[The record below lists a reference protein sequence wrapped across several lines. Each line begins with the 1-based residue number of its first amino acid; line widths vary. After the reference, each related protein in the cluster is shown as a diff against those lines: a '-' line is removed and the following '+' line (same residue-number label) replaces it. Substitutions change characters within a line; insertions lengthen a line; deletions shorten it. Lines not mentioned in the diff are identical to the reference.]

1 MTVKALI
8 EKNHDYI
15 IAMRREFH
23 RHPELSCQEERTS
36 RRICEELEHMGI
48 FYTVVGNRNVVG
60 IINPGVS
67 GKRIAIRSDIDAL
80 PITEETGLPFA
91 SENPGVMHACGHDG
105 HAAIL
110 LGIAKSLQE
119 IADTLPG
126 SVFLCF
132 QIAEEIGKGAGE
144 IVEYLKANGGVDEV
158 ISTHLMSWLPLGSVT
173 IPDGPVASGF
183 CLFDILVKGTGGHG
197 SRPHMAV
204 NPLMPA
210 AEILLK
216 ISAIPANRHNPF
228 DTCVVSPCAL
238 NGGNKSNII
247 PETATIIGSIRS
259 FQYGDAEKIMEVM
272 KVIAEHTAKSY
283 GAEAVVT
290 APKGFAAPAINHN
303 EVAAKGRALAGEL
316 GLTVV
321 TPEYPNIG
329 SDNYADF
336 LEAFPGI
343 YCFVGS
349 RREDGDF
356 NENHHHP
363 KFDIDERSLDI
374 SAELMAEYAVRF
386 LEEEAES

>member
-1 MTVKALI
+1 MTVKQLI

-15 IAMRREFH
+15 LEMRREFH

-36 RRICEELEHMGI
+36 RRICEELEKIGI
-48 FYTVVGNRNVVG
+48 FHTVVGNRNVVG
-60 IINPGVS
+60 IINPGAP
-67 GKRIAIRSDIDAL
+67 GKRIAIRGDIDAL

-110 LGIAKSLQE
+110 LGIGKSLQE
-119 IADTLPG
+119 IAGQLNG

-132 QIAEEIGKGAGE
+132 QIAEEIGKGADE

-183 CLFDILVKGTGGHG
+183 CLFNIKVQGVGGHG
-197 SRPHMAV
+197 SRPHLAV

-216 ISAIPANRHNPF
+216 IAAIPANRHNTF
-228 DTCVVSPCAL
+228 DTCVVSPCAI

-259 FQYGDAEKIMEVM
+259 FKYGDAQKIMGVM
-272 KVIAEHTAKSY
+272 KEIAEHTARSY
-283 GAEAVVT
+283 GATAEVT
-290 APKGFAAPAINHN
+290 APKGFAAPAINN
-303 EVAAKGRALAGEL
+303 DEVAARGRALAREM
-316 GLTVV
+316 GLEVI

-336 LEAFPGI
+336 LEAFPGF
-343 YCFVGS
+343 YCFIGS
-349 RREDGDF
+349 MKDGE
-356 NENHHHP
+356 NITNNHHHP
-363 KFDIDERSLDI
+363 KFDIDESSLDA
-374 SAELMAEYAVRF
+374 SAEFMAEYAVRF
-386 LEEEAES
+386 LK